1 MDVFDEENS
10 GRAEIP
16 GLPDSERGNKKGK
29 KKGGGGA
36 KKTLSLQNFLQD
48 ENQEPPHMPCSPSE
62 QLEAH
67 MVKLNLDE
75 EELIVMESCHSFI
88 HDMLRQLGPIH
99 AMDPIL
105 TQEINKFPDEA
116 KKIIQKC
123 GGYRN
128 FILRS
133 KDLAVVD
140 KIVAAKSDL
149 KNAQEMAFKEI
160 YNSLPPTPRND
171 NIPGDSQKEIWS
183 SNNSNL
189 NKQSGTLWSNYT
201 GDQGGQEALHS
212 AVHTGGKT
220 DEFYPRPPGPPDPH
234 YSAQQ
239 NLLKGLGQSMGHQA
253 QYSSDTT
260 NSFQGGL
267 EERVWKLQEENQ
279 QLLQRVSDRDQEVS
293 NLRSSLSSLES
304 LQHNTKN
311 DLMVAQAEVE
321 QVKGELAR
329 VSREVGGGQEVAS
342 LKASLEQAHLR
353 NLALTQELEMKK
365 HSPPGLFSSS
375 SQSSIPRG
383 PWQTADMPSVPLPG
397 DSDLLGLRSMVPGP
411 WSGDMLSAPPS
422 SLLPPSSQGNSFLQG
437 GHRGH
442 DMFGG
447 LGLGSG
453 SRSGLGLGPG
463 SSGMALGPGSGMG
476 LGQGSGMVLGSGSGS
491 GPGMGLGSG
500 SGMGLG
506 SASSSGMG
514 LGAGMGL
521 GPGSGMPPEFHSM
534 LGLPRSSSPSMGLSL
549 PSPPQ
554 LTSPPHSS
562 PPTLPSLPPSS
573 TPPSLPTSTTSL
585 PPPQVPQGKTAR
597 QEMLVKK
604 LVTML
609 PPGTSEE
616 TIKNSIQVLRAQHG
630 KLSGWPTSRIAAA
643 IKDLLHQG
651 DV

>member
-1 MDVFDEENS
+1 MDVFDEETS

-16 GLPDSERGNKKGK
+16 GLPDSERGSKKGK

-171 NIPGDSQKEIWS
+171 NIPGDPGKEIWS
-183 SNNSNL
+183 SNNSNSNL
-189 NKQSGTLWSNYT
+189 NKGLWSSYS
-201 GDQGGQEALHS
+201 GDSQGQGGPEAPRGDSL
-212 AVHTGGKT
+212 AREGKGS
-220 DEFYPRPPGPPDPH
+220 YYQPPGPPDPH

-239 NLLKGLGQSMGHQA
+239 NLLKGLGHPA

-279 QLLQRVSDRDQEVS
+279 QLLQRVSDREQEVAS
-293 NLRSSLSSLES
+293 LRSSLSTLEAA
-304 LQHNTKN
+304 QHNTKN

-321 QVKGELAR
+321 QLKGELAR
-329 VSREVGGGQEVAS
+329 VSREAGGQEVAS

-365 HSPPGLFSSS
+365 QSPPGLFSSS

-383 PWQTADMPSVPLPG
+383 PWQTGEVPSVPLPG
-397 DSDLLGLRSMVPGP
+397 DTDLLGLRSMVPGP
-411 WSGDMLSAPPS
+411 WSGDMVSAPPS

-447 LGLGSG
+447 LGLGS
-453 SRSGLGLGPG
+453 
-463 SSGMALGPGSGMG
+463 
-476 LGQGSGMVLGSGSGS
+476 
-491 GPGMGLGSG
+491 
-500 SGMGLG
+500 
-506 SASSSGMG
+506 ASSSGWGWARARALG
-514 LGAGMGL
+514 LGWGL
-521 GPGSGMPPEFHSM
+521 GWGWARALGWPQSSTPCWDCPGPPPPAWASHSPPH
-534 LGLPRSSSPSMGLSL
+534 LSSPPLPTPPPP
-549 PSPPQ
+549 PSPP
-554 LTSPPHSS
+554 PP
-562 PPTLPSLPPSS
+562 PPSHHH
-573 TPPSLPTSTTSL
+573 
-585 PPPQVPQGKTAR
+585 KYHR
-597 QEMLVKK
+597 E
-604 LVTML
+604 
-609 PPGTSEE
+609 
-616 TIKNSIQVLRAQHG
+616 R
-630 KLSGWPTSRIAAA
+630 
-643 IKDLLHQG
+643 LL
-651 DV
+651 DRRCW